1 MELLPVIII
10 FSIAIAVSIWLV
22 VRSRKPKTIEQ
33 RIAAIKTVT
42 VTANGLNIRIEKGAK
57 CPPSDID
64 AIERGL
70 TRCFEK
76 ARAIG
81 YDKPFSLSAY
91 TIVILGDAM
100 RAPESHTLCYKLP
113 AGPYAGTQWDLGGFI
128 LAAGQCVY
136 IGGATGNVIAIPE
149 HNGQDLDQLALISEY
164 EAEHVILFYCDPAKF
179 EATKIHGTPGSGHP
193 LFG

>member
-1 MELLPVIII
+1 MEAIPFIL
-10 FSIAIAVSIWLV
+10 FGIAVLAISIWLV
-22 VRSRKPKTIEQ
+22 VRSRKPATIEQ
-33 RIAAIKTVT
+33 RIAAIKKVT
-42 VTANGLNIRIEKGAK
+42 VTANGLNIKIEKGAK

-64 AIERGL
+64 AMERGL

-76 ARAIG
+76 ARAVG
-81 YDKPFSLSAY
+81 YDTPFNLSAY

-100 RAPESHTLCYKLP
+100 RAPESQTLCYKLP

-149 HNGQDLDQLALISEY
+149 HNGQDLEQLALISEY

-179 EATKIHGTPGSGHP
+179 EATKVHGQGQGHP
-193 LFG
+193 LFS